1 MFLIS
6 KSFEDNGWSNV
17 LIVNSVT
24 LVGTTTVPDYCR
36 AGGNGP
42 NDFVCQGVS
51 DAYITL
57 VELPQVDD
65 DDE

>member
-1 MFLIS
+1 VLCANIS
-6 KSFEDNGWSNV
+6 
-17 LIVNSVT
+17 SVT

-36 AGGNGP
+36 AGGNGQ

-57 VELPQVDD
+57 VELPQEDD